1 MCFKETLSGIL
12 KQWGIKADSWETMVA
27 DSTSWHSTTRKRMAY
42 MFQEQQTES
51 INTEIKQKA
60 RRQDLVFSGV
70 SLSSQYNTHKTQGKL
85 TNYSFSFHLLNS
97 V

>member
-12 KQWGIKADSWETMVA
+12 KQWSIKADSWETMVA

-51 INTEIKQKA
+51 INTEIK
-60 RRQDLVFSGV
+60 
-70 SLSSQYNTHKTQGKL
+70 
-85 TNYSFSFHLLNS
+85 
-97 V
+97 